1 MQESAS
7 NTPEKE
13 VKVIISH
20 RKAVLR
26 RLYKNPHV
34 VVGATIMLIFILMAI
49 LAPILAPYDPFE
61 QVPARRLLP
70 PGSEHFMGTDNL
82 GRDILSRLIFGAR
95 VTLLLSFS
103 ATFVGGALGTLLGL
117 VSGYYGGPFDS
128 IIMRVIDVFLA
139 FPGILLALFL
149 VTMLGTS
156 AMNILIAIAFFA
168 VPTFARITRGS
179 VMSAKKLEFID
190 ASRAVGAT
198 DSRIM
203 FVHILPNIM
212 TPLIVQATL
221 LIATNILVIAAL
233 SFIGVG
239 VQPPTPEWGSMIE
252 GGREFVGRADHIMF
266 FPGLFILCVVVGIN
280 ILGDGL
286 RDALGPKQTK

>member
-7 NTPEKE
+7 SAPGKA
-13 VKVIISH
+13 VRVPDSH

-49 LAPILAPYDPFE
+49 LAPILAPHDPFD
-61 QVPARRLLP
+61 QVAARRLLP
-70 PGSEHFMGTDNL
+70 PGGEHLMGTDNL
-82 GRDILSRLIFGAR
+82 GRDILSRLMFGAR
-95 VTLLLSFS
+95 VTLVLSFS
-103 ATFVGGALGTLLGL
+103 ATAIGGVIGILIGL
-117 VSGYYGGPFDS
+117 VSGYYGGALDS
-128 IIMRVIDVFLA
+128 IVMRVIDVFLA

-149 VTMLGTS
+149 VTILGTS
-156 AMNILIAIAFFA
+156 TMNILIAISFFA
-168 VPTFARITRGS
+168 VPTFARIARGS
-179 VMSAKKLEFID
+179 VLGTKKLEFID

-198 DSRIM
+198 DGRIM
-203 FVHILPNIM
+203 FLHILPNIM

-221 LIATNILVIAAL
+221 FIATNIIVIAAL

-239 VQPPTPEWGSMIE
+239 VQPPTPEWGSMIDS
-252 GGREFVGRADHIMF
+252 GRDFVGRADHIMF
-266 FPGLFILCVVVGIN
+266 FPGLFILFVVVGIN